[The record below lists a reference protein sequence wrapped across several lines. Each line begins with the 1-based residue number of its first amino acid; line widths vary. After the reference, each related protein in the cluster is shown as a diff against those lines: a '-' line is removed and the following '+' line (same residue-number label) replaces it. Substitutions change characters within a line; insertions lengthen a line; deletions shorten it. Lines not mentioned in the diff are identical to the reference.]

1 MSTIDSL
8 MPAPGG
14 KNSLPAAKK
23 FLSVSA
29 QIWFAIAFVGQWIFV
44 YYVAAFYIPILRH
57 KGFEGLAD
65 THLPHGYV
73 SGDLVG
79 NLAIS
84 AHVLLAII
92 VIGGGTLQLIPWVR
106 NNFPTFHRYLGRTYV
121 ALAMIMSVAGLYLVW
136 TRGVIGGMMGHLG
149 ISLDAVLII
158 TFGTI
163 AVRYAMQKNFR
174 LHRRW
179 ALRLFMVVSAVWF
192 FRIGLMAWFG
202 LTGGI
207 GIDQETFEGPFIS
220 FIYFGQMIVPLLF
233 LEMYLRA
240 GDSSNV
246 KVKYTVGTL
255 IILAAGLTA
264 FGIGIATVGMWFP
277 RM

>member
-1 MSTIDSL
+1 MNTIDSF
-8 MPAPGG
+8 MPAPNG
-14 KNSLPAAKK
+14 KSKLPSSHK
-23 FLSVSA
+23 FLNLSA

-79 NLAIS
+79 NLAIA

-106 NNFPTFHRYLGRTYV
+106 NNFPRFHRYLGRTYV
-121 ALAMIMSVAGLYLVW
+121 SLAMTMSVAGLYLVW
-136 TRGVIGGMMGHLG
+136 TRGVIGGMMGQLG

-158 TFGTI
+158 TFGVI

-179 ALRLFMVVSAVWF
+179 ALRLFMVV
-192 FRIGLMAWFG
+192 
-202 LTGGI
+202 
-207 GIDQETFEGPFIS
+207 
-220 FIYFGQMIVPLLF
+220 
-233 LEMYLRA
+233 RA
-240 GDSSNV
+240 YRRYWN
-246 KVKYTVGTL
+246 
-255 IILAAGLTA
+255 
-264 FGIGIATVGMWFP
+264 
-277 RM
+277 